1 MIKLHTGVLV
11 QSVSKLVDHGRD
23 LQAIQQNTV
32 LSLEANIFGP
42 ANEVG
47 HIALGGSILTNTEVL
62 GGLFEQ
68 GSVLD
73 GDLGVS
79 LLLDTTSLRTS

>member
-1 MIKLHTGVLV
+1 
-11 QSVSKLVDHGRD
+11 
-23 LQAIQQNTV
+23 
-32 LSLEANIFGP
+32 
-42 ANEVG
+42 VG
-47 HIALGGSILTNTEVL
+47 HIALGGDILTNTEVL

-79 LLLDTTSLRTS
+79 LLLNTTALRTG

>member
-1 MIKLHTGVLV
+1 MKLKHTSILV
-11 QSVSKLVDHGRD
+11 QSVSKLVDHWGD
-23 LQAIQQNTV
+23 LQAVQQNTV

-42 ANEVG
+42 ANKVG
-47 HIALGGSILTNTEVL
+47 HITLGGHILTNTEVL
-62 GGLFEQ
+62 RGLFEQ

-79 LLLDTTSLRTS
+79 LLLNTTALGAG